1 MSAITRRRLLLASAG
16 LALPVACS
24 SPDPTLYTLAPV
36 PGTPR
41 PGAPHIVVLRQIS
54 LARYLERPQIV
65 RSSAAYQLEM
75 ERNDWWGEPLGAMLG
90 RVLVEELSQRLP
102 GSVVLSELGAIGN
115 KPDATVEINVLRLDA
130 ERDGTVVLRAQ
141 VGVTRAASAQAPAAR
156 GHRAEGRAAVGGR
169 RGRGGGDERRPRAAR
184 RPGRGHAFRR
194 LTMPPAAGRAQP
206 ARMPGLRAV
215 PDRPAAARP

>member
-16 LALPVACS
+16 LSLLAACS

-65 RSSAAYQLEM
+65 RSSAAYQLKM

-141 VGVTRAASAQAPAAR
+141 LGVTRAASAPAPAA
-156 GHRAEGRAAVGGR
+156 
-169 RGRGGGDERRPRAAR
+169 
-184 RPGRGHAFRR
+184 
-194 LTMPPAAGRAQP
+194 PAAEAIELKAAPPSAGVAGEVAAMSDALGQL
-206 ARMPGLRAV
+206 A
-215 PDRPAAARP
+215 DRVAAILSGG

>member
-141 VGVTRAASAQAPAAR
+141 VGVSRTASAQAPAAE
-156 GHRAEGRAAVGGR
+156 AIE
-169 RGRGGGDERRPRAAR
+169 
-184 RPGRGHAFRR
+184 
-194 LTMPPAAGRAQP
+194 LK
-206 ARMPGLRAV
+206 AV
-215 PDRPAAARP
+215 PPSAGVAGAVAAMSDALGQLADRVAAMLSGG

>member
-1 MSAITRRRLLLASAG
+1 VSAITRRRLLLASAG

-24 SPDPTLYTLAPV
+24 SPDPALYTLAPV

-90 RVLVEELSQRLP
+90 RVMVEELSQRLP

-141 VGVTRAASAQAPAAR
+141 VGVTRAASAQAPVAEAIELKAAPPSA
-156 GHRAEGRAAVGGR
+156 GVAGAVAAMSDALGQLADRVAAILSGG
-169 RGRGGGDERRPRAAR
+169 
-184 RPGRGHAFRR
+184 
-194 LTMPPAAGRAQP
+194 
-206 ARMPGLRAV
+206 
-215 PDRPAAARP
+215 

>member
-1 MSAITRRRLLLASAG
+1 VSAITRRRLLLASAG
-16 LALPVACS
+16 LALPVACN
-24 SPDPTLYTLAPV
+24 SPDPALYTLAPV

-90 RVLVEELSQRLP
+90 RVMVEELSQRLP

-141 VGVTRAASAQAPAAR
+141 VGVTRAASAQAPVAEAIELKAAPPSA
-156 GHRAEGRAAVGGR
+156 GVAGAVAAMSDALGQLADRVAAILSGG
-169 RGRGGGDERRPRAAR
+169 
-184 RPGRGHAFRR
+184 
-194 LTMPPAAGRAQP
+194 
-206 ARMPGLRAV
+206 
-215 PDRPAAARP
+215 